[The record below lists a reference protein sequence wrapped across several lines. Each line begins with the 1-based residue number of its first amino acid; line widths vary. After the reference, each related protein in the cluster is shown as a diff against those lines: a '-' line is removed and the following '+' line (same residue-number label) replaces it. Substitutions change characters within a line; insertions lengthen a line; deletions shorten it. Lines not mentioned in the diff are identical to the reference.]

1 MKRAAEIVIVL
12 ALCAACA
19 SGKDSVDLTKPL
31 TGAAASDAAKAY
43 EKGMTEKRE
52 KNYLEATRYF
62 EAVRSGFPYS
72 QFAALSELAIADM
85 DYDRD
90 EYTAAAHAY
99 QDFVK
104 SHPSHPKAD
113 YAAFRVG
120 LANYEDKPGDFF
132 MLPPSYER
140 DQAPVRGA
148 LEALQR
154 FVVAY
159 PKSEYVTRAR
169 DLINDC
175 RQRLANHDR
184 YVVGFYWKKKAWLGA
199 AARLISIAD
208 TYGDLDN
215 GKLRSD
221 SLWRAAVA
229 YQLAN
234 DAKDQRE
241 TLQRLAQEAAPGDP
255 HRAYAEQMLK
265 SLPPPPASPEPPAKP
280 E

>member
-1 MKRAAEIVIVL
+1 MTRSAEILCVL

-31 TGAAASDAAKAY
+31 NGAAASDAAKAY
-43 EKGMTEKRE
+43 QKGMSEKKD

-72 QFAALSELAIADM
+72 QFAALSELAVADM
-85 DYDRD
+85 DFDRD
-90 EYTAAAHAY
+90 EYSAAAVAY
-99 QDFVK
+99 QEFVK

-120 LANYEDKPGDFF
+120 LSNYEDKPSDWF
-132 MLPPSYER
+132 LVPPASEK
-140 DQAPVRGA
+140 DQAPIKGA

-154 FVVAY
+154 FVIAY
-159 PKSEYVTRAR
+159 PKSEYMTRAR

-175 RQRLANHDR
+175 RQRLAAHDR
-184 YVVGFYWKKKAWLGA
+184 YVAGFYWKRKAWRGA
-199 AARLISIAD
+199 AGRLLSLAD

-229 YQLAN
+229 FQN
-234 DAKDQRE
+234 AKDDKAQRE
-241 TLQRLAQEAAPGDP
+241 TLKRLSQEADPGDP
-255 HRAYAEQMLK
+255 HRAWAEQMLK
-265 SLPPPPASPEPPAKP
+265 SLPPEPAK
-280 E
+280 